1 MIDRD
6 VFEFMA
12 KYAYRQS
19 LKNLTE
25 RDFLIAMVIF
35 AATLII
41 GTGIS
46 AKTHGWNRS
55 KTIFLSVLLPY
66 LYLVLMFAVFGRDER
81 RYPFYE
87 LQPFWSYYEA
97 FANGKH
103 ILLLAC
109 FLNVLMFMPL
119 GICLAGLGV
128 KFRYALLAGAC
139 ISYFI
144 EVSQF
149 LFRKG
154 LFELFD
160 DPFHNVLGTMLGYLL
175 LTGFRKIFSNLKQE

>member
-1 MIDRD
+1 
-6 VFEFMA
+6 MA

-46 AKTHGWNRS
+46 AKTHSWNRS

-66 LYLVLMFAVFGRDER
+66 LYLVLMFAIFGRDER

-119 GICLAGLGV
+119 EICLAGLGI
-128 KFRYALLAGAC
+128 KFRYALLAGTY

-154 LFELFD
+154 LFDTRPCFK
-160 DPFHNVLGTMLGYLL
+160 N
-175 LTGFRKIFSNLKQE
+175 RKRLYHFNKIVIAAM